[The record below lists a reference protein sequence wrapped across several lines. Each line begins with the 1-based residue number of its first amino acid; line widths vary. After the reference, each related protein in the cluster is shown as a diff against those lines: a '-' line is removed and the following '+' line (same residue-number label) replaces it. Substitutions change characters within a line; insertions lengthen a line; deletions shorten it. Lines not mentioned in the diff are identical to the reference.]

1 MSFIDIILAVLLGY
15 GLFRGLKNGFIIE
28 FASLISF
35 FVGIYLAVK
44 FSSILGDSKTAKVIG
59 FIIILIAVIIG
70 IHLLAKALSKIA
82 SAMLLGGFNKVG
94 GAILGTIRMA
104 LFIGVILSLFQKVN
118 IKDALISKE
127 TETKSLFFNPIIK
140 TSDLMLPILSS
151 WFKDMK
157 TSVE

>member
-118 IKDALISKE
+118 IKDVLISKE
-127 TETKSLFFNPIIK
+127 TETKSLFFNPIVK
-140 TSDLMLPILSS
+140 TSDFMLPILSS
-151 WFKDMK
+151 WVSNLKK
-157 TSVE
+157 

>member
-59 FIIILIAVIIG
+59 FIIVLIAVIIG
-70 IHLLAKALSKIA
+70 INLLAKALSKIA

-127 TETKSLFFNPIIK
+127 SETKSLFFNPIVK
-140 TSDLMLPILSS
+140 TSDFMLPILSH

>member
-59 FIIILIAVIIG
+59 FIIILITVIIG
-70 IHLLAKALSKIA
+70 INLLAKALSKIA

-127 TETKSLFFNPIIK
+127 TETKSLFFNPIVK
-140 TSDLMLPILSS
+140 TSDFMLPILSS
-151 WFKDMK
+151 LFKDMK
-157 TSVE
+157 TSIE